1 MIIHSVKEE
10 PFCLRVEYSH
20 ETNSL
25 TRTKETESTYEEI

>member
-1 MIIHSVKEE
+1 MIIHSTKDD

-25 TRTKETESTYEEI
+25 TRTKETESTYTSR